1 MTIVEIVNLVKE
13 VGVSIVIL
21 AAVIYLL
28 VKYFSNLIDDKTGQ
42 KKSEIAI
49 IETVQYDSVKCLK
62 ELHPLF
68 NKIDM
73 IVETKLPITT
83 IGGPVR
89 TEIFRDVL
97 AIFYKTGKEIIEQ
110 LLDKDITIHNFLN
123 ENYKATN
130 QIIIDSSKKME
141 EAGIPNV
148 VIEKFNKWNEI
159 RHEYILT
166 TINDIYSSEVFNT
179 TIEKEYAVLNLF
191 MNSFYFVLMDA
202 ERTLKS
208 LNGDLTGTMYK
219 GKMVENLH

>member
-1 MTIVEIVNLVKE
+1 MKLHRFFAILMMIVLEASFFVACGDING
-13 VGVSIVIL
+13 GVSGNSGDNGSGT
-21 AAVIYLL
+21 
-28 VKYFSNLIDDKTGQ
+28 KFTP
-42 KKSEIAI
+42 
-49 IETVQYDSVKCLK
+49 DSLYI
-62 ELHPLF
+62 
-68 NKIDM
+68 N
-73 IVETKLPITT
+73 
-83 IGGPVR
+83 G
-89 TEIFRDVL
+89 VL
-97 AIFYKTGKEIIEQ
+97 TQGS
-110 LLDKDITIHNFLN
+110 